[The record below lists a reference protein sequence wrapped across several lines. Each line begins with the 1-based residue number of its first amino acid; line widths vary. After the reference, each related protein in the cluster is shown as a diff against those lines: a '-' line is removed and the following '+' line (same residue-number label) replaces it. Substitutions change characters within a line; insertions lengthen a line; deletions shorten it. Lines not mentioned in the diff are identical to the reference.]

1 MLEEI
6 ARVVAADN
14 GSLWVEAQSRGTC
27 DHCDNSSC
35 TSSVLSKLFGARRN
49 RLQIENSLGASTGQQ
64 VVIGI
69 PDELLLRASVW
80 AYLLPLVIMLLT
92 TLVASALGMREAFQS
107 LLALC
112 GLAVGFLMLHWTNQ
126 SLQQQ
131 FKPQLLRIVNQTEV
145 QPIAAGGSSC
155 TRIRE

>member
-1 MLEEI
+1 MLE
-6 ARVVAADN
+6 AMAKVVAADD

-27 DHCDNSSC
+27 GHCTNSSC

-49 RLQIENSLGASTGQQ
+49 RLQMENSLGACAGQQ

-69 PDELLLRASVW
+69 PDELLLRASVC
-80 AYLLPLVIMLLT
+80 AYLLPLVMMLLT
-92 TLVASALGMREAFQS
+92 ALVASALGLREAIQS

-112 GLAVGFLMLHWTNQ
+112 GLAVGFLMLHWATQ

-145 QPIAAGGSSC
+145 APIAAGGSSC